1 MEEQVE
7 KLKHT
12 KSLYLYQDMMHLWIS
27 SAEPKSCD
35 IHVSDCVSN
44 ITYNV
49 AEFDGYKYK
58 IKNEQYFNDVFVR
71 SAKLKPQIVRDLL
84 KFLNDQ
90 NSRAS
95 EFDDFRI
102 KFTCFRRRFYIYVIR
117 KINKTKHMLWD

>member
-1 MEEQVE
+1 
-7 KLKHT
+7 
-12 KSLYLYQDMMHLWIS
+12 MMHVWIS

-44 ITYNV
+44 VTYNV
-49 AEFDGYKYK
+49 AEFDGYKYR

-84 KFLNDQ
+84 KFLHEQ
-90 NSRAS
+90 NSRTN
-95 EFDDFRI
+95 EFDNFKI
-102 KFTCFRRRFYIYVIR
+102 KFSCFKRRIYIYMFR